1 MRTSRVFLSLLLV
14 LALVVGM
21 VPAVAETALT
31 DGTYTGTG
39 KGMHSNIAVTV
50 TVEGGAITSVTVDSQ
65 DETPGVSDPAIEQ
78 IPAAIVEAGSTDVDA
93 VAGATLTSNGIIEA
107 VNNAL
112 NGVTEETVT
121 ELTIEPDMIVVGSG
135 MAGLVATAR
144 GVELGLNVLVLE
156 QSVRTGGCIHYAGG
170 TVSGAGFKIQK
181 ENGVEDTPEAF
192 YADIEAL
199 GGEGEFNEALAKR
212 HTEEAGAAI
221 DWLDEDLGVDF
232 GDRSLVGGA
241 YTAMQTLRVTR
252 ALGSYSMGAANAYL
266 DPLNERLEQAI
277 ADGKAQIMYNTK
289 VTELLV
295 EGDKC
300 VGVKAGDL
308 EFRAPSVV
316 LATGGY
322 SYNEDL
328 LKMAGFENVISCAPS
343 TSNGSGFLL
352 AQAVGGVFDNM
363 DEIVNY
369 YGGGIPTNG
378 FDMYYQVNNSYPGM
392 IYVNAQGDRVGA
404 EESATSAMWYGQEES
419 KLYAVISGNMID
431 EEQSF
436 IKHPMMNSAVLENN
450 GWDKLEELAA
460 EGNCVYKADTPEE
473 LAEMIGAENLTATVE
488 AYNKDVAAGEDT
500 AFGRSAESMV
510 AFEEGPY
517 YAVVTVPYVWSGTSG
532 GVRANEDGYLQRE
545 DGTVITGLSLAG
557 EILGPSNILGKINFG
572 GINHSMCATWGIIAA
587 ENAAAL
593 AGK

>member
-50 TVEGGAITSVTVDSQ
+50 TVEGGAITSVTVDSH

-460 EGNCVYKADTPEE
+460 EGNCVYKADTLEE

>member
-1 MRTSRVFLSLLLV
+1 MRTSKVFLSLLLV
-14 LALVVGM
+14 LALLVGL
-21 VPAVAETALT
+21 VPAVAETTLT

-50 TVEGGAITSVTVDSQ
+50 TVEDGAITSVTVDSQ
-65 DETPGVSDPAIEQ
+65 DETPGVSDPAFEQ
-78 IPAAIVEAGSTDVDA
+78 IPAAIVAAGNTDVDT

-112 NGVTEETVT
+112 NGTTEETST

-181 ENGVEDTPEAF
+181 ENGVEDTPAAF

-343 TSNGSGFLL
+343 TSDGSGFLL

-419 KLYAVISGNMID
+419 KLYAVISSNMID
-431 EEQSF
+431 KEQAF

-460 EGNCVYKADTPEE
+460 EGNCVYKADTLEE

-500 AFGRSAESMV
+500 AFGRSPESMV

-545 DGTVITGLSLAG
+545 DGSVITGLSLAG

-587 ENAAAL
+587 ENAAEL

>member
-1 MRTSRVFLSLLLV
+1 MKHIRILRS
-14 LALVVGM
+14 LALTLAM
-21 VPAVAETALT
+21 LLSAVPALSETALA
-31 DGTYTGTG
+31 DGVYTGSG

-50 TVEGGAITSVTVDSQ
+50 TVESGKIVNVAIDSH
-65 DETPGVSDPAIEQ
+65 DETPGVSDPAIAQ
-78 IPAAIVEAGSTDVDA
+78 IPAAIVAANSTDVDA
-93 VAGATLTSNGIIEA
+93 VAGATLTSNGIIEG

-112 NGVTEETVT
+112 SGTVESDDT
-121 ELTIEPDMIVVGSG
+121 ELAIEPDMIVVGGG

-144 GVELGLNVLVLE
+144 GVELGLKVLVLE

-181 ENGVEDTPEAF
+181 ENGVEDTPAAF

-199 GGEGEFNEALAKR
+199 GGEGEFNTALAKT
-212 HTEEAGAAI
+212 HTERAGEAI

-252 ALGSYSMGAANAYL
+252 ALGLYSMGAANAYL
-266 DPLNERLEQAI
+266 EPLNARLEQAI
-277 ADGKAQIMYNTK
+277 ADGKAQIMYNTM

-295 EGDKC
+295 EGDQC
-300 VGVKAGDL
+300 VGVKAGDR

-322 SYNEDL
+322 SYNEEL
-328 LKMAGFENVISCAPS
+328 LKLAGFENVISCAPS

-352 AQAVGGVFDNM
+352 AKAVGGVYDNM
-363 DEIVNY
+363 DEIVNF
-369 YGGGIPTNG
+369 YGGGVPTDG
-378 FDMYYQVNNSYPGM
+378 FDMRYQIDNKYPGL
-392 IYVNAQGDRVGA
+392 IYVNTQGERVGA
-404 EESATSAMWYGQEES
+404 EESATSALWHGQEQS

-431 EEQSF
+431 KERAF
-436 IKHPMMNSAVLENN
+436 LKHPMMNPAALENN
-450 GWDKLEELAA
+450 GWDKLEELAG
-460 EGNCVYKADTPEE
+460 EGNCVYKADTLEE
-473 LAEMIGAENLTATVE
+473 LAEMTGMQNLTATIE
-488 AYNKDVAAGEDT
+488 AYNKDVATGADS
-500 AFGRSAESMV
+500 AFGRAAENML
-510 AFEEGPY
+510 AFESGPY

-532 GVRANEDGYLQRE
+532 GVRVNGEGYLERE
-545 DGTVITGLSLAG
+545 DGSVVTGLSLAG

-587 ENAAAL
+587 ENAAEL